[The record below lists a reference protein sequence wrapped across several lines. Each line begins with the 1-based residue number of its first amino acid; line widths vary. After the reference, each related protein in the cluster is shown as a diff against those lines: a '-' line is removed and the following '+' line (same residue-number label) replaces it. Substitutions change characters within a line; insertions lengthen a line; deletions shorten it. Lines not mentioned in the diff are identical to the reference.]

1 MKCITLSNVSIDK
14 THIGKLKVFLD
25 AEQNLVVL
33 PLLWSLHLAI
43 TGTVFGW
50 KTQGTFHSSKNS
62 FSKRPTSITR
72 SFEISPISDSTIE
85 LYLGKVFHF
94 LRYLNEIHQLEGTP
108 SVHNTELVSVGII
121 NHYLNVVLPKNIQS
135 VETLIT
141 HQAAISAYINFLYA
155 LELKDFIPSS
165 TIFRTTHQRVANNDN
180 RAKKINYVA
189 RSERAAI
196 LQLCKRERDRLVIR
210 MGFEVGLRTMENTG
224 LSLHDFKAKNF
235 LQPGLLTLFREMNNT
250 PSKQSFEFT
259 LNGKYTKR
267 GKTRKVYF
275 SRDLLASMQRYYENE
290 RASIATSS
298 NTQCSTLFLRSDHSG
313 LGLPISEDHGSN
325 IFHELISKLEHI
337 NKSLSYHDL
346 RHTFAT
352 ELYHSELLDKE
363 GRETRSESA
372 ALIVV
377 AERLG
382 HKSTSMSKNY
392 IRLKQ
397 QMLAIE
403 GI

>member
-1 MKCITLSNVSIDK
+1 MN
-14 THIGKLKVFLD
+14 
-25 AEQNLVVL
+25 
-33 PLLWSLHLAI
+33 
-43 TGTVFGW
+43 
-50 KTQGTFHSSKNS
+50 
-62 FSKRPTSITR
+62 
-72 SFEISPISDSTIE
+72 PISDGTIE
-85 LYLGKVFHF
+85 LYIGKVFHF
-94 LRYLNEIHQLEGTP
+94 LKYLNEIHKLKGTP

-121 NHYLNVVLPKNIQS
+121 NHYLNVVLPKNVQS
-135 VETLIT
+135 VATLLT
-141 HQAAISAYINFLYA
+141 HQAALSAYINFLCA
-155 LELKDFIPSS
+155 LELKDFIPAS
-165 TIFRTTHQRVANNDN
+165 TIYRTTHQLVANRDN

-196 LQLCKRERDRLVIR
+196 LQLCKNERDRLIIR

-224 LSLHDFKAKNF
+224 LSLHDFKAKNSH
-235 LQPGLLTLFREMNNT
+235 QPGLLTLFREMNNN
-250 PSKQSFEFT
+250 PSKQSFEFS
-259 LNGKYTKR
+259 LNGKFTKR

-290 RASIATSS
+290 RASISTSS
-298 NTQCSTLFLRSDHSG
+298 NTQCSTLFLRSDYSG

-325 IFHELISKLEHI
+325 LFHRLISELEHI

-382 HKSTSMSKNY
+382 HKSTSTSKIY

-403 GI
+403 GL